1 MSRIEGVIAVSL
13 TLIGWSAVPLF
24 LRYFANEIDAWTS
37 NGWRYGFSALLWAP
51 VILWGLARNSLPK
64 HLWKRAL
71 VPSIVNSMGQVLFTW
86 AHYKIDPGL
95 LVFSLRFQIVF
106 VALGAAILFAN
117 ERSVM
122 ASKGFIFGMAMVMAG
137 TIGTISMTNEAF
149 DDATVAGL
157 LLAFGAGM
165 GFAGYALSVRY
176 FMQGIR
182 PVVAFAAISQYT
194 ALAMVVLML
203 VIGERSGLTAL
214 DMSGMNIFLLLL
226 SAVIGIALG
235 HVCYYTA
242 IAKLGVA
249 ISTGIIQ
256 LQPFLVAVG
265 SYFWFKEQLTTLQW
279 ISGMIAVAGA
289 ALVLRVQHSGAA
301 EEPARPGEEPELEEW
316 PADHVAAASLA
327 EGKEAE
333 EECGVE

>member
-1 MSRIEGVIAVSL
+1 MSRAEGTVAVAF
-13 TLIGWSAVPLF
+13 TLAGWSAVPLF
-24 LRYFANEIDAWTS
+24 LRFFAESIDVWTS
-37 NGWRYGFSALLWAP
+37 NGWRYAFSALLWAP
-51 VILWGLARNSLPK
+51 VLIWGYAKNSLPDR
-64 HLWKRAL
+64 LWKRAL
-71 VPSIVNSMGQVLFTW
+71 VPALVNSMGQVLFAW

-117 ERSVM
+117 ERSVI
-122 ASKGFIFGMAMVMAG
+122 ASKGFIFGMALVMGG
-137 TIGTISMTNEAF
+137 TIGTISMTSEAF
-149 DDATVAGL
+149 DGATVTGL
-157 LLAFGAGM
+157 LLAFGAGI

-194 ALAMVVLML
+194 AGAMVVLM
-203 VIGERSGLTAL
+203 VVFGERMGMGAL
-214 DMSGMNIFLLLL
+214 DMSGVNIFLLLL

-265 SYFWFKEQLTTLQW
+265 SYFWFDEKLTTMQW
-279 ISGMIAVAGA
+279 ASGMVAVVGAG
-289 ALVLRVQHSGAA
+289 LVLRVQHTKSASPA
-301 EEPARPGEEPELEEW
+301 PDEPVPELREM
-316 PADHVAAASLA
+316 PVDHVAAAALA
-327 EGKEAE
+327 ERCREADE
-333 EECGVE
+333 DCGVG